1 MVNGCLRWWL
11 LVILTVTLVMPL
23 GCAKR
28 ERESK
33 QVKKEQINFFNEAM
47 KNLEEAGVALN
58 FRDLANYTKQDK
70 VLTNPTKLIDSQ
82 KVDRAVKLLYQVLGI
97 SSDQVTGMSNIMAV
111 EDPSGLSEVDLA
123 YCYLELARLYVLKA
137 AFIANS
143 GANRFGV
150 DLSSDGKYIFTT
162 GGITA
167 TNINSQEAQGF
178 IDMIYILLG
187 LELKYKKGD
196 TYLSTDIKDI
206 YYPYKYEGS
215 QGALALALKFVNL
228 SGNVLPEDIVKA
240 LTQVKVYIEKFKSNV
255 GGNII
260 PWGFEEV
267 NLKIGGD
274 NEKIYFMDNSFNLNL
289 EEL

>member
-1 MVNGCLRWWL
+1 MANGCLRWWL
-11 LVILTVTLVMPL
+11 LVILTVTLIMPL

-33 QVKKEQINFFNEAM
+33 QVKKEQIDFFNEAM

-58 FRDLANYTKQDK
+58 FRDLTNYTKQDK
-70 VLTNPTKLIDSQ
+70 VLTNPTKLIDFQ

-97 SSDQVTGMSNIMAV
+97 SSGQVTGISNIMAV
-111 EDPSGLSEVDLA
+111 KDPSGLSEVDLA

-162 GGITA
+162 GEITA

-196 TYLSTDIKDI
+196 TYLLTATAIKNI
-206 YYPYKYEGS
+206 YYPYEYGGFK
-215 QGALALALKFVNL
+215 GALALALKFVNL
-228 SGNVLPEDIVKA
+228 SGNVLPEDIVDA
-240 LTQVKVYIEKFKSNV
+240 LTKVKVYIEEFKSDV
-255 GGNII
+255 GKNII

-267 NLKIGGD
+267 N
-274 NEKIYFMDNSFNLNL
+274 
-289 EEL
+289 

>member
-58 FRDLANYTKQDK
+58 FSDLANYTKQDK

-97 SSDQVTGMSNIMAV
+97 SSGQVTGMSNIMAV

-143 GANRFGV
+143 GANKFEVR
-150 DLSSDGKYIFTT
+150 LSSDGKYIFNT

-167 TNINSQEAQGF
+167 ENISDQEIQDFTN
-178 IDMIYILLG
+178 MIYILLG
-187 LELKYKKGD
+187 IELKRNG
-196 TYLSTDIKDI
+196 TSYLTKDIKNI
-206 YYPYKYEGS
+206 YYPYEYGDFK
-215 QGALALALKFVNL
+215 GALALALKFVNL

-240 LTQVKVYIEKFKSNV
+240 LTEVKVYIEKFKSNV